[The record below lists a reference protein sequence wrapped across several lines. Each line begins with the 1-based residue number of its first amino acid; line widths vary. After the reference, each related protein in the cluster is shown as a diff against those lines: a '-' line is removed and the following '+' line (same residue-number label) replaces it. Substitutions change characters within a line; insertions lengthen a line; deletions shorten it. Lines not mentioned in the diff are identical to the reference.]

1 MKQILSTAAKI
12 LGSIGTIIMVGWG
25 ASKVYY
31 NFMGRFDKID
41 QNIEYINIEQAF
53 MADDIAGIHDT
64 LKGMDV
70 NIQKNVQTNKQLV
83 WMERNRQQ
91 FTPEQMELLLD
102 DFLKKN
108 FPPIVYEMQ
117 KWDTWEKDWSDLMI
131 RAGLD
136 TIKAKLYSP
145 PLTLYRND

>member
-31 NFMGRFDKID
+31 NFMGRFDTID
-41 QNIEYINIEQAF
+41 QNIEYINVEQSM
-53 MADDIAGIHDT
+53 MANDIMGIHDT
-64 LKGMDV
+64 LKNMDAS
-70 NIQKNVQTNKQLV
+70 IQKNVQINKQLI
-83 WMERNRQQ
+83 WMERNRRT

-108 FPPIVYEMQ
+108 LPPTVYKES
-117 KWDTWEKDWSDLMI
+117 TEELMI
-131 RAGLD
+131 SETD
-136 TIKAKLYSP
+136 TMKVMCN
-145 PLTLYRND
+145 LTQ